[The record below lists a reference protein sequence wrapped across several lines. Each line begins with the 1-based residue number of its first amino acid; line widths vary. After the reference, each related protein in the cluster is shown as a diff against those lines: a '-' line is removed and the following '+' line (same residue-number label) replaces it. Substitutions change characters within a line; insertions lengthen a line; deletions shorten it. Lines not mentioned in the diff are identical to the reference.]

1 MYIGQVW
8 PGNTVFPDWLQPN
21 TSGWWANEF
30 SIWHENID
38 FDGIW
43 LDMNEVSS
51 FCTGSCGSAS
61 IGVPSRRSVSPGE
74 EVLLGSREAASPGR
88 DVNYPPYA
96 INNDKPGASLGSSA
110 LSPNATHYGGVQDYD
125 VHNLWGYGEEEA
137 TYQALVDIIPGKRP
151 FIISRSTFAGSG
163 RYTGHWGG
171 DNYAEWQYL
180 YLSIPQGLQFSLFGI
195 PMFGVDTCG
204 FADNTTEE
212 LCNRWMQLSAFFP
225 FYRNHNSIGNIP
237 QEPYQWASVTEAS
250 KTAMAIRYA
259 LLPYIYTLF
268 YLAHTTG
275 STVMRAISWEFNNDP
290 SLAAADRQYLFG
302 PSLMIVPVLDQGATT
317 VDGVFP
323 GLKDGQVWYDWY
335 TQTEVDYAKPGVN
348 TTIDAP
354 LGHIPVFIRG
364 GSVLPMQQPAL
375 LTKDVRNSPWSL
387 LVALGDSGSATGSVY
402 IDDGESITP
411 SSSLYVRFAAKS
423 SSLATSGTGSF
434 QDTNALANVTIL
446 GVTSAPKKVSFNN
459 VNIEESAVNYNASSK
474 VLVINGLSA
483 LTKQGA
489 FTKDW
494 TLKW

>member
-1 MYIGQVW
+1 M
-8 PGNTVFPDWLQPN
+8 
-21 TSGWWANEF
+21 
-30 SIWHENID
+30 WHENVD

-61 IGVPSRRSVSPGE
+61 LGLPTRRSVS
-74 EVLLGSREAASPGR
+74 VKQEALESKDGVSPGR
-88 DVNYPPYA
+88 NVNYPPYA
-96 INNDKPGASLGSSA
+96 INNDKPGHSLGSAA
-110 LSPNATHYGGVQDYD
+110 LSPNATHFGDVEDYD

-137 TYQALVDIIPGKRP
+137 TYQALVNINPGKMP

-171 DNYAEWQYL
+171 DNYSLWQYL
-180 YLSIPQGLQFSLFGI
+180 YLSIPQALQFSLFGI

-204 FADNTTEE
+204 FADDTTEE
-212 LCNRWMQLSAFFP
+212 LCGRWMQLSAFFP

-237 QEPYQWASVTEAS
+237 QEPYHWASVTEAS

-275 STVMRAISWEFNNDP
+275 STVMRAIAWEFNNDP
-290 SLAAADRQYLFG
+290 SLAAADRQFLLG
-302 PSLMIVPVLDQGATT
+302 PSLMIVPVLDENATT

-323 GLKDGQVWYDWY
+323 GLKDSQVWYDWY
-335 TQTEVDYAKPGVN
+335 TQTQVEYAKPGVN
-348 TTIDAP
+348 TTVDAP

-364 GSVLPMQQPAL
+364 GSVLPTQQPAM
-375 LTKDVRNSPWSL
+375 LTREVRNSPWSL
-387 LVALGDSGSATGSVY
+387 LVALGQNGSATGSVY

-411 SSSLYVRFAAKS
+411 SSSLFVSFAAQAS
-423 SSLATSGTGSF
+423 RLTASGAGSF
-434 QDTNALANVTIL
+434 QDTNPLANVTVL
-446 GVTSAPKKVSFNN
+446 GVDRAPQEVLFNN
-459 VNIEESAVNYNASSK
+459 KRVEEHVVDYNASSK
-474 VLVINGLSA
+474 VLVINGLSG

-489 FTKDW
+489 FIENW
-494 TLKW
+494 TLEW